1 MGLGWDIAGPGS
13 GGMGAESNVAR
24 TPTLDGV
31 KLGQPE
37 LSTKGFQCGLRRGAP
52 FCRFSRVVWNGGV
65 SWIFSLGGVTWRTT
79 AAPTTGD
86 SSLLRNGTRN
96 QKDNAPK
103 TNSWHMIPNP
113 GLREIGLPWEHTL

>member
-65 SWIFSLGGVTWRTT
+65 SWIFF
-79 AAPTTGD
+79 TGRGNVED
-86 SSLLRNGTRN
+86 NSCSYHGRLKFAQKWN
-96 QKDNAPK
+96 QEPERQC
-103 TNSWHMIPNP
+103 P
-113 GLREIGLPWEHTL
+113 